1 MLADTD
7 LSSPNSGSNGECKYL
22 IMTKRDSP
30 RATVMELLRSHQ
42 ALQPVCEK
50 MVQFLG
56 ADALGSDVV
65 KAFPGRVKKKTC
77 THHHPSR

>member
-1 MLADTD
+1 MQVSHHDETGQVL
-7 LSSPNSGSNGECKYL
+7 E
-22 IMTKRDSP
+22 
-30 RATVMELLRSHQ
+30 ATVMELLRSHQ

-65 KAFPGRVKKKTC
+65 KALPDRVKKKTC
-77 THHHPSR
+77 MHHHPSR